1 MGVVYRVRRQ
11 STDTVLALK
20 MILCG
25 RDATFQELARFRI
38 EAEALACLDHPNI
51 IKIRDVG
58 VCAGY
63 PFFAL
68 DFAERGSLRQ
78 VTRGQ
83 PQPPRWS
90 AELVRTLALALQH
103 AHSRGMLHRDLK
115 PANILV
121 REDGTPKVSDF
132 GLVKFAAPL
141 SRVSA
146 SCCTLSVS
154 VLDEELNRFARELQ
168 AQYQPLP
175 GADSASGDEVIRV
188 TWQQCAKRTGLL
200 GEHPPTAAIGE
211 FLSAAQQQARSPGSL
226 VLPRLEDLTQSGSVL
241 GSPQYMAPEQAAG
254 DLRRIGRHTDVYAL
268 GGILYE
274 LLVGHPPFRSARRS
288 ELLSQ
293 VVSQPPPAP
302 REFDPTIPPE
312 LEAVCLKCLEK
323 DVGRRYAT
331 AAALAED
338 LQKFLAGCEPGTEE
352 QPLLRRTPDPALGN
366 RQGIISSPAEVRA
379 ALEAEPTTRSW
390 WPFRRKSK

>member
-1 MGVVYRVRRQ
+1 
-11 STDTVLALK
+11 

-25 RDATFQELARFRI
+25 RGATFQELARFRI
-38 EAEALACLDHPNI
+38 EAEALACLNHPNI

-58 VCAGY
+58 VFRGY

-68 DFAERGSLRQ
+68 DFAERGNLRQ
-78 VTRGQ
+78 LTQGR
-83 PQPPRWS
+83 PQAARWS
-90 AELVRTLALALQH
+90 GELVRTLALALQH

-121 REDGTPKVSDF
+121 MGDGTPKVSDF

-141 SRVSA
+141 AKVSA

-154 VLDEELNRFARELQ
+154 VLDQELCRLARELQ
-168 AQYQPLP
+168 AQYRPPPLGEATP
-175 GADSASGDEVIRV
+175 GNDIVRD
-188 TWQQCAKRTGLL
+188 TWQQCAQRTGLL
-200 GEHPPTAAIGE
+200 GERSTGAVRD
-211 FLSAAQQQARSPGSL
+211 FLSAAQQQQARSEESPQ
-226 VLPRLEDLTQSGSVL
+226 LPRLEGLTRSGTVL
-241 GSPQYMAPEQAAG
+241 GSPHYMAPEQATG
-254 DLRRIGRHTDVYAL
+254 DLAHIGRHTDVYAL

-274 LLVGHPPFRSARRS
+274 LLTGQPPFRSARLS
-288 ELLSQ
+288 ELLAL

-302 REFDPTIPPE
+302 RGINPAIPPE

-323 DVGRRYAT
+323 DVGRRYPT

-338 LQKFLAGCEPGTEE
+338 LQHRLGGSEADAEGRPLACA
-352 QPLLRRTPDPALGN
+352 TPDPAPGN
-366 RQGIISSPAEVRA
+366 QQDMASARAEPPVNPPAG
-379 ALEAEPTTRSW
+379 PTTRSW